1 MKKIIALSC
10 FLALAALGM
19 ACGGATVAP
28 NNATNKPT
36 ASPAASP
43 KAATPSSSNTNSDT
57 KSTETSKSEI
67 GVPAC
72 DEYFTQLDEYLS
84 NPKVPEAV
92 KTQYQKSREDN
103 LKAWKAAAATEAGK
117 KGLETGC
124 KAATD
129 ALKNLPKM

>member
-1 MKKIIALSC
+1 MKRIIALTSL
-10 FLALAALGM
+10 LALGALGM
-19 ACGGATVAP
+19 ACGGTTVAP
-28 NNATNKPT
+28 NNATNKPA

-43 KAATPSSSNTNSDT
+43 ATNATPSSSN
-57 KSTETSKSEI
+57 STPATTSKAEI

-72 DEYFTQLDEYLS
+72 DEYFTKLDEYLS

-124 KAATD
+124 KAASD
-129 ALKNLPKM
+129 ALDNLPKM